1 MAKRV
6 IIFIVRLG
14 FKIISR
20 IKILNIEN
28 LPDKGPILLTSN
40 HIGFLD
46 GILIPAIP
54 KASSH
59 PNLIVIVAEKY
70 EEKPIYKWAVK
81 HLGFM
86 FIDRFNPDIPT
97 VREVVNRLK
106 NNGLMIMAPEG
117 TRSPN
122 GALIEGKQGAVYF
135 ASKTKASVV
144 PMSLIGCEE
153 KTIQQR
159 LSKLKKLDITITVG
173 KPFKIPSLPRE
184 NRDEFL
190 QKYTD
195 EIMCQIAAL
204 LPPSH
209 RGIYSQHP
217 RLKEILSPAI
227 KS

>member
-1 MAKRV
+1 MAKRL

-14 FKIISR
+14 FKFISR

-28 LPDKGPILLTSN
+28 LPTKGPIMVASN

-54 KASSH
+54 TASTH

-86 FIDRFNPDIPT
+86 FIDRFNPDIQT
-97 VREVVNRLK
+97 VREVVKRLK
-106 NNGLMIMAPEG
+106 NNGLMIIAPEG

-122 GALIEGKQGAVYF
+122 GALIEGKQGAAYI
-135 ASKTKASVV
+135 AAKTSASVV
-144 PMSLIGCEE
+144 PMSLVGCEE
-153 KTIQQR
+153 KTIRQR
-159 LSKLKKLDITITVG
+159 LSKFKKLDITITIG
-173 KPFKIPSLPRE
+173 KSFKIPSLPRE
-184 NRDEFL
+184 NRDKFL
-190 QKYTD
+190 QNFTD

-209 RGIYSQHP
+209 RGYYSQHP
-217 RLKEILSPAI
+217 RLKEIL
-227 KS
+227 